1 METHEGRSNRG
12 PAAAPANRASLV
24 RAARHLFAERGY
36 RVPLSAVAREAG
48 VGQGVLYR
56 HFPTRMDLALEVFE
70 QNLAE
75 LDRVAAAGT
84 GAQAGRPDA
93 FSLLWGKVLELVVTD
108 VGFIETVVEVRRTSS
123 QQEHADHMRHLLDTA
138 LVEAH
143 RNGTVPADT
152 DLDTLVVLLRAAYG
166 VAVTADDHGSARK
179 GIALVMSHFGLPAS
193 SAPVTH

>member
-70 QNLAE
+70 ENLADLE
-75 LDRVAAAGT
+75 RVTRT
-84 GAQAGRPDA
+84 GEPEA
-93 FSLLWGKVLELVVTD
+93 FHRLWGSVLGLVVSD
-108 VGFIETVVEVRRTSS
+108 VSFIETVVEVRRTHTP
-123 QQEHADHMRHLLDTA
+123 QQHTDRIRQLLDTT

-143 RNGTVPADT
+143 RTGTVPPDV
-152 DLDTLVVLLRAAYG
+152 DVEVLLVSLRAAYG
-166 VAVTADDHGSARK
+166 VAVTADDRETAWRGITLLMSA
-179 GIALVMSHFGLPAS
+179 FGLPVPPS
-193 SAPVTH
+193 PPGH